1 MPFPHIFLLPPS
13 GHWVTSLL
21 FNEVHPQVHPFLSSP
36 PLPLTT
42 SPPVCSSHPSV
53 LLQACLP
60 FTGPHGPAGSVG
72 QRDCQCF
79 PVPGK
84 STKRKSYNCFSLKA
98 GHPSAVERSVN
109 PRLGIPIFISKC
121 LWFYSLNITEVKE
134 SIEPYLGDGCDSTEG
149 RGLAV

>member
-42 SPPVCSSHPSV
+42 SPSSLFFSSQCSASGLFAIHRTTRASR
-53 LLQACLP
+53 AC
-60 FTGPHGPAGSVG
+60 G

-98 GHPSAVERSVN
+98 GLPSAVERSVN
-109 PRLGIPIFISKC
+109 PRFGIPIFISKC